1 MHHSKK
7 AKPNNRKRIMK
18 TALFLDQRGVHSGHT
33 HTQGNPHKVL
43 PSQPRLNNSEI
54 SLNECVI
61 CILVS
66 ESLVKEG
73 VSTFS
78 AYMFC

>member
-43 PSQPRLNNSEI
+43 PSQPLQVLQINKGGN
-54 SLNECVI
+54 
-61 CILVS
+61 
-66 ESLVKEG
+66 K
-73 VSTFS
+73 
-78 AYMFC
+78 